1 VLMPAGPFTNGSPT
15 SLKRWMAELPAELT
29 SQPLHLLKIPG
40 SHDSGATAELD
51 PKLPVAIDLSD
62 NIRRF
67 AKPTCIKMGIKRWA
81 VSQCYAIREQ
91 LEHGVRYL
99 DLRIARPPPEVRSSE
114 KDFRIVHGLYGITL
128 RDCLKQVADFLNEND
143 KEVIL
148 FDMNHVYDINIAEF
162 TIIRQEILETFG
174 KSWLCPYTE
183 DINTVTLDY
192 MWKSGYRAIV
202 FCTFKSSDPTGFLC
216 WPWTTI
222 SSPWPN
228 TSNINTLIQTLKNG
242 LESRPMSKSEKESLR
257 FFVSQGVITPQDSD
271 VILRWFSSLQEF
283 SKDVTPTVLQW
294 MSELSEEIKQ
304 KINIVLL
311 DYIDD
316 HTSNFIISLNKV

>member
-1 VLMPAGPFTNGSPT
+1 MPAGPITNGSPT
-15 SLKRWMAELPAELT
+15 SLKRWMADLPATLT

-81 VSQCYAIREQ
+81 VSQRYSIREQ

-99 DLRIARPPPEVRSSE
+99 DLRIAHPPPEVRSSE

-162 TIIRQEILETFG
+162 TIIRQEILEAFG
-174 KSWLCPYTE
+174 KSWLCPYIE

-192 MWKSGYRAIV
+192 MWKSGY
-202 FCTFKSSDPTGFLC
+202 S
-216 WPWTTI
+216 
-222 SSPWPN
+222 
-228 TSNINTLIQTLKNG
+228 
-242 LESRPMSKSEKESLR
+242 SEKEPLR

-316 HTSNFIISLNKV
+316 HTSNFIISLNKA